1 MNIYEAAIQAR
12 ELGKHMKRNAWRTA
26 SVNVESAVYGLGG
39 HTMRETQLFSAGKR
53 WAPKA
58 ADVFADDWE
67 LCEPMCDTEPRPAE
81 TTVKYA
87 QENGASK
94 RMRRIAL
101 ATALISLVFSIVA
114 LLLK

>member
-1 MNIYEAAIQAR
+1 MNIYEASTRAR
-12 ELGKHMKRNAWRTA
+12 ALEKHMKRKAWRVA
-26 SVNVESAVYGLGG
+26 SVSIESEVYDLGG
-39 HTMRETQLFSAGKR
+39 CIMRETHLISAGKR

-58 ADVFADDWE
+58 EDVLANDWE
-67 LCEPMCDTEPRPAE
+67 LCNPMRDTEPRPAE

-101 ATALISLVFSIVA
+101 ATALISLAISIA
-114 LLLK
+114 TLLLR